1 MALWASRRPQGRRT
15 LEGSEIPP
23 RASLCRASTSSISLA
38 YPARIQVMN
47 IQNAVSAIF
56 SLSLG
61 VNEGFKF
68 RHEFY

>member
-23 RASLCRASTSSISLA
+23 RASTSSISLA

-61 VNEGFKF
+61 VNEGFKY